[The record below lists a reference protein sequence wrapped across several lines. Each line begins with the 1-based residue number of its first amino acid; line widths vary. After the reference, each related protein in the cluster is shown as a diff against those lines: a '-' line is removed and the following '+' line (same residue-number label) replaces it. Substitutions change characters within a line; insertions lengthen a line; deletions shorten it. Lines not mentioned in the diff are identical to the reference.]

1 MFFAEFAIDSEGSLF
16 GHHNMLVLFEINI
29 SSEGKLAVLEL
40 IVSIVAFDLFLVAE
54 YDVHHR
60 FSYFPH
66 KHLEYESA
74 KQCSVWLDYGHVESL
89 LDGIHL

>member
-16 GHHNMLVLFEINI
+16 GHHNILVLFEIDI
-29 SSEGKLAVLEL
+29 SSEGELAVLEL
-40 IVSIVAFDLFLVAE
+40 IVSIVAFHLFLVAE

-74 KQCSVWLDYGHVESL
+74 KQCSVWFDYGYVESL
-89 LDGIHL
+89 FNRIHL